1 MRNRYWI
8 GILTAVILAAGY
20 REYTRPSPTVFA
32 PAKPIS
38 PANHSDFPYVTGSRM
53 IGGKVIWFEDTEI
66 GFNVGI
72 ENHAEK
78 ATVVVGPLSKV
89 VIPGL
94 TGTGPGRLAVRNT
107 VGWLKQSPKVRIGS
121 AGIIHGQVMEIE
133 FSKGE

>member
-1 MRNRYWI
+1 MKNRYWI

-20 REYTRPSPTVFA
+20 REYTRPSPAVCV

-38 PANHSDFPYVTGSRM
+38 PANHPEFPYVTGTRTV
-53 IGGKVIWFEDTEI
+53 GGKVVWFEDTEI

-72 ENHAEK
+72 ENSTEK
-78 ATVVVGPLSKV
+78 VAVSVGPLSKV

-121 AGIIHGQVMEIE
+121 AGVIHGHVMEIE
-133 FSKGE
+133 FSKGD